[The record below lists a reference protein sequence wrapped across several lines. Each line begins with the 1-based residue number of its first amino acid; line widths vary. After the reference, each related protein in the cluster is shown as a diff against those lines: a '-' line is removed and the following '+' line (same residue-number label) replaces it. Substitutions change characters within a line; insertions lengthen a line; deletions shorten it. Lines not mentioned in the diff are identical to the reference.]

1 MIVAEHLYGIVKS
14 NDTRMKPWDASYV
27 IAPVTEIRSLG
38 ERWIYSRGALKP
50 FDDW

>member
-1 MIVAEHLYGIVKS
+1 
-14 NDTRMKPWDASYV
+14 MKPLDTSHV

-38 ERWIYSRGALKP
+38 ERWICSRGALKP